1 MKTLFYSCIIAFLLF
16 SCGDKAEDYN
26 VQYVA
31 LDQNISKGTIQSFES
46 AKNQLDSLKRSC
58 EKHKADI
65 EFKTDAE
72 SVRELANINTVLEKI
87 TNRITA
93 LGNERQE
100 FEKVYS
106 AGKESFE
113 TIESCNNYLRQYP
126 DGLKR
131 IEVESEYN
139 NILSSFVDDVAGQV
153 QTHFTGL
160 SEANTD
166 KSIFQLANYTSERV
180 GGELVEYQE
189 EDYEKAFASFTD
201 TKNRIS
207 QVLNTVTVDL
217 TTAKG
222 NSPRS
227 LKKLYDDYEGKL
239 SEMRTKREN
248 MVRELVLQ
256 EMQNGGW
263 ESQAKAEITSHIGRD
278 RGVGG
283 IFSSCRPYEISNSIT
298 QAEEYTTTVLSSKIE
313 LFLHYNISSYCGTNG
328 KYKYYDAKFK
338 LVFPI
343 IENKLGDG
351 FFDSKVV
358 VQK

>member
-1 MKTLFYSCIIAFLLF
+1 MKTLFYSCIIAFSLC

-26 VQYVA
+26 IQYVA
-31 LDQNISKGTIQSFES
+31 LDQNITKGTIPSFES

-65 EFKTDAE
+65 EFKTDNE
-72 SVRELANINTVLEKI
+72 SVREFANINTVIGKI
-87 TNRITA
+87 TDRVAA
-93 LGNERQE
+93 LANERQE
-100 FEKVYS
+100 FDKIYS
-106 AGKESFE
+106 AGKEAFE

-131 IEVESEYN
+131 TEVESEYN
-139 NILSSFVDDVAGQV
+139 NILSSFVDDVSGQV
-153 QTHFTGL
+153 QTNFTGL
-160 SEANTD
+160 SESNTD
-166 KSIFQLANYTSERV
+166 KSIFQLANYTSERI
-180 GGELVEYQE
+180 GGELVEYQK
-189 EDYEKAFASFTD
+189 EDYDKAFASFTD
-201 TKNRIS
+201 TKARIS

-227 LKKLYDDYEGKL
+227 LKKLYNDYDVKL
-239 SEMRTKREN
+239 GDMRTKREN
-248 MVRELVLQ
+248 TVRALVLQ
-256 EMQNGGW
+256 QMQNGGW

-283 IFSSCRPYEISNSIT
+283 IFSSCRPYEISNAIT

-343 IENKLGDG
+343 IENNLGEG

>member
-1 MKTLFYSCIIAFLLF
+1 M
-16 SCGDKAEDYN
+16 
-26 VQYVA
+26 
-31 LDQNISKGTIQSFES
+31 
-46 AKNQLDSLKRSC
+46 
-58 EKHKADI
+58 
-65 EFKTDAE
+65 
-72 SVRELANINTVLEKI
+72 
-87 TNRITA
+87 
-93 LGNERQE
+93 
-100 FEKVYS
+100 
-106 AGKESFE
+106 
-113 TIESCNNYLRQYP
+113 YLRQYP